1 MALKDMGVYGG
12 RQIAGQLCFAPDET
26 VSRGEFLVMAMRV
39 LGMKT
44 DAAVL
49 TSGFADEAATAAWMR
64 PYITAAYRS
73 GVISGV
79 SAETGMEFRPNAA
92 LTKAEC
98 AVMLQNMLDLPQ
110 PDTQPVFSVEEGEC
124 IASWAVPSASAL
136 QSAGLELT
144 PLADGTLTRRECA
157 ELLYQLSTL
166 CQQDVLDHFRWDS

>member
-1 MALKDMGVYGG
+1 MDAHVQQGDEVARLYGRKNLTVG
-12 RQIAGQLCFAPDET
+12 NAVAQRRAAADDIVHMELAHVVHAPAYEAH
-26 VSRGEFLVMAMRV
+26 FLPR
-39 LGMKT
+39 
-44 DAAVL
+44 DAP
-49 TSGFADEAATAAWMR
+49 R
-64 PYITAAYRS
+64 P
-73 GVISGV
+73 
-79 SAETGMEFRPNAA
+79 EGMEFRPNAA

>member
-1 MALKDMGVYGG
+1 
-12 RQIAGQLCFAPDET
+12 
-26 VSRGEFLVMAMRV
+26 
-39 LGMKT
+39 
-44 DAAVL
+44 
-49 TSGFADEAATAAWMR
+49 
-64 PYITAAYRS
+64 
-73 GVISGV
+73 
-79 SAETGMEFRPNAA
+79 MEFRPNAA